1 MRSYVGIVTGHGLQ
15 SLFPESEY
23 ALQGLARVAYT
34 ERPMRG
40 VCYWAAMHVPEASEI
55 QGQLDEGDTDRAFQ
69 ILQASAR
76 FFGPVLPSDVRFL
89 LP

>member
-1 MRSYVGIVTGHGLQ
+1 
-15 SLFPESEY
+15 
-23 ALQGLARVAYT
+23 
-34 ERPMRG
+34 MRG